1 MPKVRLTPSFVA
13 TATCPPGRS
22 KVDFYDETVTGWILE
37 VRSNGSSTYAL
48 RYRDQYG
55 KQRQLKL
62 GGTSDLTFDQARKK
76 AIKERARVVVGDNPA
91 EERQITRRIPVFAEL
106 SKRYVEYVEQQ
117 KRSHDIDERYLR
129 NHIVPRFGKLHL
141 NEIDQPMVLDWLASN
156 VRSGY
161 AQSTVN
167 RWQVI
172 INLMFKLGKKWDIPG
187 CDRNPLEGV
196 KLPQVNNLV
205 ERYLTAEETVRL
217 KKAVENSANPQL
229 KNIIGLLLLTGCRK
243 RELLDATWDQFD
255 LNRRN
260 WRIPMTK
267 TGKARH
273 VPLSDAAVT
282 LLRDLPRWKD
292 CRYVV
297 PNPDTLK
304 PYISIFNSW
313 NSARKEA
320 GVPDCRLHDLRHSAA
335 SNMVNSGQSLYVV
348 AKVLGHAQTSTTQRY
363 AHLANDTLLKAVNAA
378 ADNMGTDWNASSAA

>member
-1 MPKVRLTPSFVA
+1 
-13 TATCPPGRS
+13 
-22 KVDFYDETVTGWILE
+22 
-37 VRSNGSSTYAL
+37 
-48 RYRDQYG
+48 
-55 KQRQLKL
+55 
-62 GGTSDLTFDQARKK
+62 
-76 AIKERARVVVGDNPA
+76 
-91 EERQITRRIPVFAEL
+91 
-106 SKRYVEYVEQQ
+106 
-117 KRSHDIDERYLR
+117 
-129 NHIVPRFGKLHL
+129 
-141 NEIDQPMVLDWLASN
+141 MVLDWLASN
-156 VRSGY
+156 VRGGY

-196 KLPQVNNLV
+196 KLPQVNNLI

-217 KKAVENSANPQL
+217 KKAVEESPNPQL

-243 RELLDATWDQFD
+243 RELLDATWDHFD
-255 LNRRN
+255 LDRLN

-273 VPLSDAAVT
+273 VPLSDAAVK

-292 CRYVV
+292 CPYVV

-304 PYISIFNSW
+304 PYISIYNSW